1 MAFVYLLVFHVFEV
15 GSLQGKE
22 YETEMANAEISRQE
36 YIKKA
41 GNLIDENSVVLLTDK
56 NKIHEGAEIFT
67 SKCVVCHG
75 DKGEGKVGPNLTD
88 EYWLHGGDVK
98 SIFKTIKYGV
108 PSKGMVA
115 WQNSMN
121 GSQMQELASFIL
133 SLQGTNPPG
142 GKDPQGDK
150 VVSTSPSTNDT
161 TATTVT
167 IVNK

>member
-1 MAFVYLLVFHVFEV
+1 
-15 GSLQGKE
+15 
-22 YETEMANAEISRQE
+22 
-36 YIKKA
+36 
-41 GNLIDENSVVLLTDK
+41 
-56 NKIHEGAEIFT
+56 
-67 SKCVVCHG
+67 
-75 DKGEGKVGPNLTD
+75 
-88 EYWLHGGDVK
+88 
-98 SIFKTIKYGV
+98 
-108 PSKGMVA
+108 MVA